1 MKRLLVVIGLLVQ
14 VALSNAAVTV
24 VDFAAA
30 PGLSPAVDITAGN
43 TPGTYSLSGMT
54 FTYDSLGS
62 GFTSTIDN
70 TGIFGGTA
78 GLLKFDF
85 STPATALSFNFTL
98 SNGGTLGTAGNPV
111 DPVGLDISFT
121 LGGVSLGA
129 STLVPA
135 TINLT
140 GDAAIGTVS
149 FTGPASG
156 FDHADLFFSSGAP
169 SSVLFFQ
176 TDSSITYTTVPEPAT
191 GALLV
196 SLGLCGFAGWRRFR
210 RPGC

>member
-14 VALSNAAVTV
+14 IAVSNAAVTV

-30 PGLSPAVDITAGN
+30 TGLTPAVDITAGN

-54 FTYDSLGS
+54 FTYDPLGS

-98 SNGGTLGTAGNPV
+98 SNGGGLSPAGNQV
-111 DPVGLDISFT
+111 SPVGLDISFA

-135 TINLT
+135 TINVA
-140 GDAAIGTVS
+140 GDATGTLS
-149 FTGPASG
+149 FTSPAGS

-176 TDSSITYTTVPEPAT
+176 TDSSITYTPVPEPVA

-196 SLGLCGFAGWRRFR
+196 SIGLGGFAGWRRFR
-210 RPGC
+210 RQGC